1 MPATYDYS
9 QFYKTKSPTGYDI
22 FRSGGQKLSYE
33 EATPMFQSGFNVAF
47 IGERPGAPQSGGTG
61 AGVPIGQSAAVSA
74 KQAGL
79 PGVPTG
85 GVAGA
90 PTFGQPAQ
98 PTQLPISQP
107 PTTPVNISVSP
118 EIDSD
123 SLSVNNYRTGLN
135 ALLEE
140 NKKARE
146 SIMQQQ
152 EEARRQLLTSQQP
165 TEQEYGIQSEL
176 SQLESGLSR
185 LANQERKMDF
195 GFLPEEYLKTEKGL
209 QDVGISEAQLQ
220 RRIATEQAPIKRS
233 FTDQRLDT
241 LAQVESRQK
250 ALGLETGKRQGL
262 YERAKTALGFAESDM
277 NRIDKMM
284 ENQMQIEGNILDY
297 AFKLDE
303 RSRQGLGTI
312 LKAFEGAT
320 QSFDQMS
327 PQSQQGVL
335 SMARQ
340 FGIDPNAV
348 IAGIDSQVDG
358 NMLGQAKTMLDMK
371 KTQAEIEKFKEEKR
385 QFGMTY
391 ALAQQKVAMEAV
403 NIQGANEIS
412 SNLAAYGQ
420 RIVSEGK
427 LPSPAELKA
436 SGLTVGE
443 VSEYAKSLPK
453 PKGALVSIATG
464 VTPNNLSALQVQG
477 ITAMNEV
484 VGDTLPRLK
493 ELFPKLYTGVIGGVA
508 GAIHTTQDRQ
518 DYNTFKQEFL
528 SKLLVAR
535 SGAAVT
541 EQEYARYAKMLPGT
555 FNQMLFLGSDGLK
568 KLNALDKSMNVNL
581 KNILSTTQTSVYG
594 YTKTKL
600 NGDPSGQEYT
610 VGDVIDINGI
620 QASVLPDGTLA
631 VQ

>member
-1 MPATYDYS
+1 MATYDYS

-33 EATPMFQSGFNVAF
+33 EATPMFQSGFNVDF
-47 IGERPGAPQSGGTG
+47 IKEGGLPQSGGTG

-90 PTFGQPAQ
+90 PTFGQQA
-98 PTQLPISQP
+98 PIPQP

-118 EIDSD
+118 EIDSN
-123 SLSVNNYRTGLN
+123 SLSLNNYRTGLN

-152 EEARRQLLTSQQP
+152 EEARKQLLTSQQP
-165 TEQEYGIQSEL
+165 TEQEYGIQNEL
-176 SQLESGLSR
+176 TQLESGLSR
-185 LANQERKMDF
+185 LANQERKLDF

-233 FTDQRLDT
+233 FTDQRLDLLT
-241 LAQVESRQK
+241 QVESRQK
-250 ALGLETGKRQGL
+250 ALGLETAKRQGL

-284 ENQMQIEGNILDY
+284 ENQMQIESNILDY
-297 AFKLDE
+297 ASKLDE

-320 QSFDQMS
+320 QSFNQMS
-327 PQSQQGVL
+327 PQSQQGIL
-335 SMARQ
+335 SMAKQ

-371 KTQAEIEKFKEEKR
+371 KTQAEISKLQRPSDETYKPPVSYQEWNLA
-385 QFGMTY
+385 GSPGTY
-391 ALAQQKVAMEAV
+391 ADWLKEQNVKAPTAAQQ
-403 NIQGANEIS
+403 
-412 SNLAAYGQ
+412 
-420 RIVSEGK
+420 
-427 LPSPAELKA
+427 
-436 SGLTVGE
+436 T
-443 VSEYAKSLPK
+443 VSEYAARIEQANPMIEQLEKDIQGMNYVSFASQIALPSAFQSEK
-453 PKGALVSIATG
+453 IQRYMQSASNFINAKLRRESGAVIADSEFKEARKQYLPQPGDSVNVLADKKANRDLVY
-464 VTPNNLSALQVQG
+464 SALRKASGNAYQSVD
-477 ITAMNEV
+477 ELL
-484 VGDTLPRLK
+484 GDEGKIILDGATK
-493 ELFPKLYTGVIGGVA
+493 SGMKYKVI
-508 GAIHTTQDRQ
+508 Q
-518 DYNTFKQEFL
+518 
-528 SKLLVAR
+528 
-535 SGAAVT
+535 
-541 EQEYARYAKMLPGT
+541 
-555 FNQMLFLGSDGLK
+555 
-568 KLNALDKSMNVNL
+568 
-581 KNILSTTQTSVYG
+581 
-594 YTKTKL
+594 
-600 NGDPSGQEYT
+600 
-610 VGDVIDINGI
+610 
-620 QASVLPDGTLA
+620 
-631 VQ
+631 